1 MNKRLIQQLGRRI
14 NRKYL
19 LNLLTIIIV
28 LVSIYYLVSNRS
40 DFIILKNLGFI
51 QIFILLSLNFLLLVL
66 NALFSW
72 YQFKQ
77 FNLKLGVVETFFLTT
92 ATSFGNS
99 FLPFR
104 SGMGIQAVYLKKLY
118 KFRYSQFAS
127 VLTGA
132 YIINF
137 LIVGLSGIFAVIF
150 IYFTRGIF
158 NVWVFFAFLSLVI
171 GVLFALRFSKIFLK
185 LILFQRLR
193 EIAESILDGWDKIS
207 NSSKKIFILSIIF
220 FANIIT
226 LSTLMFFQF
235 QFLNITKDNGE
246 YVTILDGVFLSS
258 FLVLASIL
266 NITPSALGIKEVFLA
281 YAAMVVTI
289 NPQAAIVTS
298 VLDRI
303 VGVSVQ
309 MIFGPIALYYLK
321 NKGQKHVI
329 IHPN

>member
-1 MNKRLIQQLGRRI
+1 MNKRIKEIFEKRFNKKQV
-14 NRKYL
+14 
-19 LNLLTIIIV
+19 LNLLTVVIV
-28 LVSIYYLVSNRS
+28 LASIYYLVYNRS
-40 DFIILKNLGFI
+40 DFIILKNLSFI
-51 QIFILLSLNFLLLVL
+51 QVVILVTLNFLLLVL

-77 FNLKLGVVETFFLTT
+77 FNLNLGVVETFFLTT

-137 LIVGLSGIFAVIF
+137 LIVGLSGIFAVVF

-158 NVWVFFAFLSLVI
+158 NIWVFLAFLFLVL
-171 GVLFALRFSKIFLK
+171 GVLFALRYSKIFLK
-185 LILFQRLR
+185 LIILQRLR
-193 EIAESILDGWDKIS
+193 EITESILDGWDKIS
-207 NSSKKIFILSIIF
+207 NSSKKMFVLSIIF
-220 FANIIT
+220 FANIII
-226 LSTLMFFQF
+226 LSTLMYFQF
-235 QFLNITKDNGE
+235 RFLNITKDNGE
-246 YVTILDGVFLSS
+246 YVTILDGVFLST

-281 YAAMVVTI
+281 YAAIVVTI

-298 VLDRI
+298 LLDRI
-303 VGVSVQ
+303 IGLSVQ
-309 MIFGPIALYYLK
+309 IILGPISIYYL
-321 NKGQKHVI
+321 NHRSQNTNI
-329 IHPN
+329 ISQN